1 MKVYIKFLTITFY
14 NSFLYVIAVMFSLV
28 FILNLLSEI
37 DFFKNINTSISQII
51 FLASLN
57 SPSMIFEM
65 FPFIFL
71 ITAQVFFIKFFN
83 NNELEIFKYSGLKNS
98 KILLIIGIV
107 SIITGVLIT
116 TLFYNLSSNFKNIY
130 LEIKSKYTVDGKYLA
145 VITKNGLWIKDRIGK
160 KSYII
165 NSSEIENNFLTNTFI
180 TEFDEDYNV
189 TRNIKSNKIDI
200 SNNEWLIY
208 DLKLYE
214 NNEAKNLNLL
224 KLNTNFDYHKI
235 QSLYSS
241 LSSFDLFQL
250 FQLREN
256 YKKLKYS
263 LIEID
268 LQLIKLLTFPI
279 YLFLMALF
287 SSLIML
293 RTKRMGSTTVKISL
307 GLFFSV
313 IIYYVNNFFYVMG
326 STERISVLTAVFIP
340 IFILTVV
347 NTLMMKNID
356 EK

>member
-1 MKVYIKFLTITFY
+1 MKVYVKFLTFTFY
-14 NSFLYVIAVMFSLV
+14 NSFLYVVAIMLSLV

-37 DFFKNINTSISQII
+37 DFFKNINTDISNII
-51 FLASLN
+51 FLTLLN

-71 ITAQVFFIKFFN
+71 ITSQVFFIKLFN

-98 KILLIIGIV
+98 KILLILSVV
-107 SIITGVLIT
+107 SILTGFLIT

-130 LEIKSKYTVDGKYLA
+130 LEIKSKYTIDGKYLA
-145 VITKNGLWIKDRIGK
+145 VITKNGLWIKDRVGDK
-160 KSYII
+160 TYII
-165 NSSEIENNFLTNTFI
+165 NSSEIEPNFLINTFI
-180 TEFDEDYNV
+180 TEFDLDYNV
-189 TRNIKSNKIDI
+189 IRNIKSNKIDI
-200 SNNEWLIY
+200 SKNEWLIH

-214 NNEAKNLNLL
+214 NNSSKNLDLL
-224 KLNTNFDYHKI
+224 KLNTNFDYQKI

-256 YKKLKYS
+256 YKKLNYS
-263 LIEID
+263 LTEVD
-268 LQLIKLLTFPI
+268 LQLLKLITYPL
-279 YLFLMALF
+279 YLFLMTIF

-293 RTKRMGSTTVKISL
+293 RSKRLSSTTIKISL

-313 IIYYVNNFFYVMG
+313 IIYYVNNFFFVMG
-326 STERISVLTAVFIP
+326 STERMSILTAVFIP
-340 IFILTVV
+340 IFILTIV
-347 NTLMMKNID
+347 NTLMMKNIN